1 MDGEHLM
8 DKDMVDIQLVLKIM
22 SDKVSELTLQ
32 NAIFIAQLDSIKRSS
47 LKNI

>member
-8 DKDMVDIQLVLKIM
+8 NKDMVDIQLVLKIM

-32 NAIFIAQLDSIKRSS
+32 NAILIAQLDSIKRSS

>member
-22 SDKVSELTLQ
+22 SDKVSEVTLQ
-32 NAIFIAQLDSIKRSS
+32 NAILIAQLDSIKRSS

>member
-1 MDGEHLM
+1 M

-32 NAIFIAQLDSIKRSS
+32 NAILIAQLDSIKRSS

>member
-22 SDKVSELTLQ
+22 SDKVSELVLQ
-32 NAIFIAQLDSIKRSS
+32 NAVLIAQLDSIKRSS

>member
-1 MDGEHLM
+1 
-8 DKDMVDIQLVLKIM
+8 MVDIQLVLKIM

-32 NAIFIAQLDSIKRSS
+32 NAILIAQLDSIKRSS